1 MVLNSA
7 IFLTLILKDTATS
20 GVTITH
26 FDKDQTFIKIT
37 RLGWHPLIIGD
48 NWWKAS
54 FFFLFRYNLF
64 DFFYCVCGTTGGRGL
79 KCNIL
84 KDLLPFRSCCLC
96 FIVRELLQ
104 ESFKIFQISLIL
116 LWINK
121 IEGLFEVG
129 FFIRENLSWPKNEYH
144 FQNGLCNIW

>member
-54 FFFLFRYNLF
+54 FFFSYSGIIFLISSIV
-64 DFFYCVCGTTGGRGL
+64 CVVQQGGGGWSAT
-79 KCNIL
+79 
-84 KDLLPFRSCCLC
+84 F
-96 FIVRELLQ
+96 
-104 ESFKIFQISLIL
+104 
-116 LWINK
+116 
-121 IEGLFEVG
+121 
-129 FFIRENLSWPKNEYH
+129 
-144 FQNGLCNIW
+144 